1 MQKDANGCKKWL
13 RREIGMANLKT
24 LILLLKK
31 HLHEGDSVP
40 EFFRNLVALIVPVKK
55 NEIGTKKDPAEKST
69 CNTVKSYIYKKIPK
83 DYAQHILNCAKF
95 KKLAS
100 RINTKSPLVRRALA
114 NDLKPYRPE
123 ADEKNVGRIAAE
135 LLEKVFQEEAGVMPS
150 DEAEKLRQKQISENL
165 KHKYGDLLCNENS
178 GHCPNCGR
186 MLFSSGTDEV
196 YKIFEIFILDNSKE
210 AEPDNLIA
218 LCPKCYADLQVKKD
232 RKVIKK
238 LKNAKSALIS
248 QYSLLTATDDIKLE
262 EGLTNAII
270 QISMLKSEDLKAA
283 LTMIP
288 KEIEEKI
295 SPETDLFLYNL
306 VKNNVSQYFTSVDKI
321 LKNLDKQK
329 IISYKKLQCQMKSLY
344 VGLSETKSSKINIFE
359 AISRKIHNSTLQ
371 GNLYCDIV
379 VSYFVQTCEVFDAA
393 S

>member
-1 MQKDANGCKKWL
+1 M
-13 RREIGMANLKT
+13 ISIKT
-24 LILLLKK
+24 IFLLLKK
-31 HLHEGDSVP
+31 HLEEGDSVSS
-40 EFFRNLVALIVPVKK
+40 FFKNLVAIITPLEKTK
-55 NEIGTKKDPAEKST
+55 IGTKKDPAEKLT
-69 CNTVKSYIYKKIPK
+69 ETTIKSYIYRSFPKK
-83 DYAQHILNCAKF
+83 YAQQILNVANFSKLTSYINQ
-95 KKLAS
+95 KK
-100 RINTKSPLVRRALA
+100 TGVRRALA
-114 NDLKPYRPE
+114 ADLKPYAPN
-123 ADEKNVGRIAAE
+123 ADEKNVGKIAADM
-135 LLEKVFQEEAGVMPS
+135 LEQALCEAAGHISTEEAETIRQQEIYNNLKKQYGEFLFQETRGM
-150 DEAEKLRQKQISENL
+150 
-165 KHKYGDLLCNENS
+165 
-178 GHCPNCGR
+178 CPNCGKQIY
-186 MLFSSGTDEV
+186 SSAEGKIS
-196 YKIFEIFILDNSKE
+196 KIFEIFILDDKKENS
-210 AEPDNLIA
+210 PDNLIA

-270 QISMLKSEDLKAA
+270 QISILKSEDLKAA

-371 GNLYCDIV
+371 GNLYCNIV
-379 VSYFVQTCEVFDAA
+379 VSYFVQKCEVFDAVA
-393 S
+393 K

>member
-1 MQKDANGCKKWL
+1 MNFQELFKILKRHISDGENTVCFF
-13 RREIGMANLKT
+13 KT
-24 LILLLKK
+24 LIS
-31 HLHEGDSVP
+31 EATDIDND
-40 EFFRNLVALIVPVKK
+40 EF
-55 NEIGTKKDPAEKST
+55 ESQKDPASIFSDSTIWSYTKRGLPKKNAQVVLHRFQSKQLARYIKSK
-69 CNTVKSYIYKKIPK
+69 NPAARS
-83 DYAQHILNCAKF
+83 
-95 KKLAS
+95 
-100 RINTKSPLVRRALA
+100 ALA
-114 NDLKPYRPE
+114 ADLQPYAPN
-123 ADEKNVGRIAAE
+123 ADEKNIGKIAADM
-135 LLEKVFQEEAGVMPS
+135 LEQALREAAGSIPH
-150 DEAEKLRQKQISENL
+150 DEAETIRQQETYNNL
-165 KHKYGDLLCNENS
+165 KKQYGEFLFQEA
-178 GHCPNCGR
+178 GQICPNCGKQ
-186 MLFSSGTDEV
+186 MYSSVEG
-196 YKIFEIFILDNSKE
+196 KISKFFEIFILDDKKKNS
-210 AEPDNLIA
+210 PDNLIA

-371 GNLYCDIV
+371 GNLYCNIV
-379 VSYFVQTCEVFDAA
+379 VSYFVQKCEVFDAA

>member
-1 MQKDANGCKKWL
+1 
-13 RREIGMANLKT
+13 MADLKT

-31 HLHEGDSVP
+31 HLNEGDSVP
-40 EFFRNLVALIVPVKK
+40 EFFRNLVALIVPLKK
-55 NEIGTKKDPAEKST
+55 NKIGTKKDPAEKLT
-69 CNTVKSYIYKKIPK
+69 NTSIKSYIYRQFPK

-135 LLEKVFQEEAGVMPS
+135 LLEKVFQEAAGVMPS

-218 LCPKCYADLQVKKD
+218 LCPKCYADLQVSSDK
-232 RKVIKK
+232 RTIKK
-238 LKNAKSALIS
+238 LKSSKKIFTSNNNVLNSIDNIMFENELS
-248 QYSLLTATDDIKLE
+248 
-262 EGLTNAII
+262 NAII
-270 QISMLKSEDLKAA
+270 RISRLNPNDFNGSKNMN
-283 LTMIP
+283 IV
-288 KEIEEKI
+288 EIDKKI
-295 SPETDLFLYNL
+295 SPHTDFALYNL
-306 VKNNVSQYFTSVDKI
+306 VKNYVSVYYPKVDDI
-321 LKNLDKQK
+321 MHNLDKKKQ
-329 IISYKKLQCQMKSLY
+329 ISYSLLQCQMREIYLKLRNQK
-344 VGLSETKSSKINIFE
+344 LSKADIFE
-359 AISRKIHNSTLQ
+359 KISKKMQFSTSQ
-371 GNLYCDIV
+371 KSIYCDIL
-379 VSYFVQTCEVFDAA
+379 VSYFVQKCEVFDAA